1 MSSLCYFL
9 RWDLE
14 SFCPHVDLLV
24 DVNAGD
30 DKEDPGPPG
39 PARQQPAQSEDDGSL
54 VLLDHLDG
62 GGQRAGQGEEDQQDG
77 EESHQEGTDIGSL
90 LEG

>member
-1 MSSLCYFL
+1 MRGENLL
-9 RWDLE
+9 WWDIIGLG
-14 SFCPHVDLLV
+14 PQVDLLV
-24 DVNAGD
+24 LINAGD

-39 PARQQPAQSEDDGSL
+39 SARQQSAQSEDDGSL